1 MILISSVAV
10 LMGLLLSALVKTSEQ
25 AIALLPL
32 LLIPQLILSGVIY
45 PIDHNKLIELLSCI
59 SLGRLGTSLFTNIQQ
74 NVEHAIAMVNTNGSI
89 TTKYQLFNAADALN
103 LPITIGLDPKNITM
117 NIAMILMLSSIFMI
131 STIFALK
138 KKDTL

>member
-1 MILISSVAV
+1 M
-10 LMGLLLSALVKTSEQ
+10 
-25 AIALLPL
+25 AIINAN
-32 LLIPQLILSGVIY
+32 G
-45 PIDHNKLIELLSCI
+45 
-59 SLGRLGTSLFTNIQQ
+59 NI
-74 NVEHAIAMVNTNGSI
+74 A
-89 TTKYQLFNAADALN
+89 TKYQLFNAADALN